1 MSADTLKDKDSLPF
15 ITNIISDK
23 INKKLC
29 KINILKDNF
38 YALINKHYE
47 YITINNDIIS
57 YLNNYKKLYH
67 FSKTMNIY
75 EYTKWNKI
83 KLDYINIKKKLTL
96 YKKTYLKIIKNY
108 PDIINYFN
116 KEEVCILDD
125 KINFIQ
131 TENQNINCNYATLCQ
146 KYIEIVNKRKCLIKN
161 NKVIKIYSSYCLK
174 ENIKDIILSDVQ
186 YSIDEIIKKIY
197 DLYHK
202 MTQLNKK
209 FHILKSTKSNISNE
223 IMNIQLPKN
232 CLQML

>member
-1 MSADTLKDKDSLPF
+1 MSTDTLKDKDSLPV
-15 ITNIISDK
+15 ITSIISDK
-23 INKKLC
+23 INKKLS

-38 YALINKHYE
+38 YTLINKHYE

-57 YLNNYKKLYH
+57 YLNNYKKLYN

-75 EYTKWNKI
+75 EYNKWNKI
-83 KLDYINIKKKLTL
+83 KVDYINIKKKLTL

-116 KEEVCILDD
+116 KEEACILDD

-186 YSIDEIIKKIY
+186 YSIDQVIKKIY

-209 FHILKSTKSNISNE
+209 INVLKSKKSNISNQ
-223 IMNIQLPKN
+223 IMDIQLPKFK
-232 CLQML
+232 